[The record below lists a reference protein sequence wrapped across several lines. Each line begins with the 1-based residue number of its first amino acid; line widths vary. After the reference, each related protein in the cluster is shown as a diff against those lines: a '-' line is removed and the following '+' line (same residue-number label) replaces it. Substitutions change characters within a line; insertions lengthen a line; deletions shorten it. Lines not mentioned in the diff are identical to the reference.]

1 MYTAPCMRTIT
12 SEVMALHRMTA
23 VLMCGRHS
31 LRFRL
36 PCLAVRIDEAC
47 RQFLRE
53 CANVRKLSEHTTRA
67 YQLDLARFTR
77 FAGAGADVTSFDRT
91 TLLQYV
97 EHLFGEHRLK
107 ETSAK
112 RHVASLRSLFRWLED
127 NGHVAD
133 DPFRGA
139 RVRIK
144 LPRRLPRVLSRAE
157 LATILE
163 HPPANGFSGLTA
175 RMAAE
180 LLFATGIRVAELAGL
195 RDDDID
201 LAAGVITI
209 VGKGSRQRRVYIPD
223 SEIRELVIAYRHARA
238 ARGLA
243 TDSFLVNSR
252 GGAASPQL
260 IRRLIR
266 TLAEDAALTRRVT
279 PHMFRHSVATYLLE
293 EGVDIR
299 YVQRLLGHR
308 SIVTTEIYTHVADA
322 ALKSRVIERH
332 PRKSILGKAR

>member
-1 MYTAPCMRTIT
+1 M
-12 SEVMALHRMTA
+12 
-23 VLMCGRHS
+23 
-31 LRFRL
+31 
-36 PCLAVRIDEAC
+36 RIDRAC
-47 RQFLRE
+47 DEFLRD

-67 YQLDLARFTR
+67 YRLDLARFTR
-77 FAGAGADVTSFDRT
+77 FAGAQSEVTSFDRSV
-91 TLLQYV
+91 LLQYV
-97 EHLFGEHRLK
+97 EHLFTEHNLK

-127 NGHVAD
+127 GGHVPE

-157 LATILE
+157 LASILE
-163 HPPANGFSGLTA
+163 HPPAGDFSSLTA
-175 RMAAE
+175 RIAAE
-180 LLFATGIRVAELAGL
+180 LLFATGIRVAELASL

-201 LAAGVITI
+201 LTAGVITI
-209 VGKGSRQRRVYIPD
+209 IGKGSRQRRVYIPD
-223 SEIRELVIAYRHARA
+223 SDIRELVVAYRHART
-238 ARGLA
+238 ARPH
-243 TDSFLVNSR
+243 TVESFLINSR
-252 GGAASPQL
+252 GGAASPQY

-266 TLAEDAALTRRVT
+266 QLGENAAVTRRVT

-322 ALKSRVIERH
+322 ALKSRVIEKH
-332 PRKSILGKAR
+332 PRKSILRRT

>member
-1 MYTAPCMRTIT
+1 
-12 SEVMALHRMTA
+12 
-23 VLMCGRHS
+23 
-31 LRFRL
+31 
-36 PCLAVRIDEAC
+36 VRIDKAC
-47 RQFLRE
+47 EEFLRD

-67 YQLDLARFTR
+67 YRLDLARFTR
-77 FAGAGADVTSFDRT
+77 FAGPRKEVTSFDRT
-91 TLLQYV
+91 VLVQYV
-97 EHLFGEHRLK
+97 EHLFTEHHLK

-127 NGHVAD
+127 GGHVAE
-133 DPFRGA
+133 DPFRAA

-163 HPPANGFSGLTA
+163 HPPSGDFSSLTA

-201 LAAGVITI
+201 LTAGVITI
-209 VGKGSRQRRVYIPD
+209 IGKGSRQRRVYIPD
-223 SEIRELVIAYRHARA
+223 SDIRELVIAYRHARDV
-238 ARGLA
+238 RGH
-243 TDSFLVNSR
+243 TSESFLTNSR
-252 GGAASPQL
+252 GGPASPQH
-260 IRRLIR
+260 IRRLVR
-266 TLAEDAALTRRVT
+266 TLAENAALARRVT

-332 PRKSILGKAR
+332 PRKSILRRS